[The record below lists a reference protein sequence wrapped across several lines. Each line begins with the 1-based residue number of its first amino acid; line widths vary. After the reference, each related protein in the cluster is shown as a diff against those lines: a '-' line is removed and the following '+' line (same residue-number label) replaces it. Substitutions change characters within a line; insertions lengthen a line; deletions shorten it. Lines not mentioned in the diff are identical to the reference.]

1 MPLAARLT
9 RIRALLCTLVVFCGL
24 LEFMQGYSRAPVYF
38 GGAVALVAL
47 PVIFPLVSKSTR
59 VIVSILL
66 LGGMAAA
73 ISSGNL
79 ELGLLVESFNE
90 MSPLVALVA
99 AAMLLGMA
107 LQLGR
112 FAALF
117 NRFYTCTARLY
128 RPYIISLLI
137 SYILSF
143 LSVLGAVAPSY
154 YLVNENLKKLGL
166 PENSRFQTTSIAR
179 GFAMAVTVS
188 PAAATVGIAL
198 KYSGL
203 SWPKA
208 AGPFFLLS
216 LAGLSAAFLVESSWR
231 SIKALTPPSNPAPDP
246 ACSVGIS
253 GEDIGDTGGSF
264 AKRLLSFFLLF
275 AGVIVTISFLGN
287 VLHFSSLNSIS
298 VGCLLVTFAWGALS
312 GNLQPVLSGAYS
324 FFNEGITKLS
334 DQIVL
339 FVAAGFFA
347 FFMEHS
353 GTLEWIGYFVEKASG
368 MVGTM
373 ALLSMVPLIII
384 LLSMVGL
391 HPLASGIIIAKALLL
406 SPLYLNPLAM
416 AAALMSGMSMAYLV
430 SPFTGLT
437 LLLVSLSGKSPYSIG
452 IRWNFFFMIT
462 FLLLTSLF
470 ITLATICG

>member
-1 MPLAARLT
+1 M
-9 RIRALLCTLVVFCGL
+9 
-24 LEFMQGYSRAPVYF
+24 
-38 GGAVALVAL
+38 
-47 PVIFPLVSKSTR
+47 
-59 VIVSILL
+59 
-66 LGGMAAA
+66 
-73 ISSGNL
+73 
-79 ELGLLVESFNE
+79 
-90 MSPLVALVA
+90 
-99 AAMLLGMA
+99 
-107 LQLGR
+107 
-112 FAALF
+112 
-117 NRFYTCTARLY
+117 
-128 RPYIISLLI
+128 
-137 SYILSF
+137 
-143 LSVLGAVAPSY
+143 
-154 YLVNENLKKLGL
+154 
-166 PENSRFQTTSIAR
+166 
-179 GFAMAVTVS
+179 
-188 PAAATVGIAL
+188 
-198 KYSGL
+198 
-203 SWPKA
+203 
-208 AGPFFLLS
+208 
-216 LAGLSAAFLVESSWR
+216 
-231 SIKALTPPSNPAPDP
+231 
-246 ACSVGIS
+246 
-253 GEDIGDTGGSF
+253 
-264 AKRLLSFFLLF
+264 
-275 AGVIVTISFLGN
+275 
-287 VLHFSSLNSIS
+287 
-298 VGCLLVTFAWGALS
+298 LVTFAWGALS

-373 ALLSMVPLIII
+373 ALLSLVPLIII

-462 FLLLTSLF
+462 FLLLTSFF